1 MVSFFSAFQ
10 RLVITEVALGYVT
23 EYRRNG
29 SDGFRVAGLKKQTS
43 RVVTVSS
50 IT

>member
-10 RLVITEVALGYVT
+10 QLVITEVALGYVT

-29 SDGFRVAGLKKQTS
+29 SNAFRIAGLKNRLQEQLLF
-43 RVVTVSS
+43 VA
-50 IT
+50 